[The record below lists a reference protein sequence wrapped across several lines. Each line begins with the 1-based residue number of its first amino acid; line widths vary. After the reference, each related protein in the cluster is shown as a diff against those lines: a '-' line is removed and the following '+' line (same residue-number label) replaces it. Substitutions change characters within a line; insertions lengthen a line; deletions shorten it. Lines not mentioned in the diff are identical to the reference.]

1 VTGFEEK
8 VKEFLM
14 EAGILKDLWKKSV
27 KRAKEYEEEEENLFE
42 TSRGFFEDEI
52 AFYIYEWAR
61 SIEDKTIAGIVEEA
75 LNEVDFYDVTNDLI
89 IELNLRGLL

>member
-14 EAGILKDLWKKSV
+14 KEGILKDLWKKSV
-27 KRAKEYEEEEENLFE
+27 KKAKEYEEEDIFE
-42 TSRGFFEDEI
+42 TNKGFFEDEI
-52 AFYIYEWAR
+52 AEYVYEWAR
-61 SIEDKTIAGIVEEA
+61 SIEDKTIAEMMEEA

-89 IELNLRGLL
+89 IELNLGGLR